1 MIQRYNLN
9 RFMKMH
15 RQYYDQALFEVKNG
29 RKEGHW
35 MWFIF
40 PQLKGLGKSLKSKY
54 YGVSGIEEAQDF
66 LNSEYLGAH
75 LQEISE
81 AFLNA
86 PSDIIPFDFPDNLKL
101 KSCMTLF
108 ASADPET
115 KVFQK
120 ILDKYFRGEYDEQ
133 TLLLLQNKE

>member
-1 MIQRYNLN
+1 MRNGHNLN
-9 RFMKMH
+9 RFMKKY

-40 PQLKGLGKSLKSKY
+40 PQLKGLGKSFVSKY
-54 YGVSGIEEAQDF
+54 YGLSGIEEAQDF
-66 LNSEYLGAH
+66 LNNEYLGTH
-75 LQEISE
+75 LQEISD
-81 AFLNA
+81 ALLNLS
-86 PSDIIPFDFPDNLKL
+86 SDIIPFDFPDNLKL

-108 ASADPET
+108 ALANPET

-120 ILDKYFRGEYDEQ
+120 ILDKYFYGEYDEQ
-133 TLLLLQNKE
+133 TLLLLQNN

>member
-1 MIQRYNLN
+1 MRQRNDLN

-35 MWFIF
+35 MRFIF
-40 PQLKGLGKSLKSKY
+40 PQLKGLGKSFVSKY
-54 YGVSGIEEAQDF
+54 YGLSGIEEAQDF
-66 LNSEYLGAH
+66 LNNEYLGAH
-75 LQEISE
+75 LQEISD
-81 AFLNA
+81 ALLNLS
-86 PSDIIPFDFPDNLKL
+86 SDIIPFDFPDNLKL

-108 ASADPET
+108 ALANPET

-120 ILDKYFRGEYDEQ
+120 ILDKYFYGEYDEQ
-133 TLLLLQNKE
+133 TLLLLQNN